1 MSFFRVL
8 TANLA
13 FLMGLG
19 ALLGTS
25 YPGDEP
31 PQAVRDI
38 LESKCLSCHDE
49 STRMSGFSIGSL
61 ESILKGGARRGA
73 AVEPGRPEESPLVQ
87 LLRGQLTPRMPFDSS
102 VSLPESDIVAIEAW
116 IRELKPDN
124 EAGPGRDYWAFKKPL
139 LHTVPKVHAR
149 DWARN
154 EIDYFILRKLEDK
167 GLSPSPEAHR
177 SVLIRRLY
185 FNLIGLPPPYEEI
198 ASFVNDPSP
207 TAYED
212 LVDRLLADPRYGER
226 WARHWLDVAR
236 YADTNG
242 YEGDRDFPH
251 AWRYRDYVI
260 DAFNHDK
267 PYDRFIKE
275 QIAGDE
281 FFKVTSA
288 AGYPPPAEPEQA
300 VALTFL
306 RLAPFT
312 EPRGEESRDL
322 LLSEMTTTVS
332 TVFLGLTMGCAKCH
346 DHKYDP
352 IPTRDFYRMK
362 AFFAAVRIPRAKIE
376 VGGPLPAE
384 FYRPGD
390 KERFDARRS
399 LREEQLKDLRA
410 QFERFHKPLLER
422 LTVAK
427 RRETSKLEKRR
438 DDLAL
443 EIEKARG
450 DLRVVSEV
458 PAPELDAKRREL
470 EVALADKT
478 AELNEITKKIA
489 QVRATDQEGE
499 KPLVTLRDLKKAIDN
514 EADNTVGF
522 EKQEELFSS
531 AEKGEFNQYTA
542 DILALERAV
551 ERLQPMA
558 MSLTN
563 FDGPPYAPSVPAI
576 YVLNR
581 GQHDQPG
588 EPVEPGFPSAITGH
602 SRPATIEIDRYK
614 KHPSRGRR
622 MALANWI
629 SSSANPLTSRV
640 MVNRLWQF
648 NFGRGIVE
656 TASNFGKNGKPP
668 THPEFLDWLA
678 LRFVEDEWSIK
689 AVQRL
694 ILTSST
700 FRQSSFREDPKAE
713 GIDPEN
719 RLLWRFDRRRLEA
732 EVIRDTILEVSGHL
746 NGQRGGP
753 PVFPPLPKGLAQQ
766 LSAETRG
773 AARWDTSQEP
783 DAWRRSIYVYQR
795 RSQPLPFLE
804 VFDSPSLTLPCER
817 REISV
822 TPLQALTMYD
832 SGFVNTEAEAI
843 VERIVRESGSQ
854 NGGHVRRAFQLTFG
868 RNPDPDELSEA
879 QRFVSTLESGRE
891 ALVALCR
898 VLLNSN
904 ELLYVD

>member
-1 MSFFRVL
+1 MSLSSAL
-8 TANLA
+8 TATMA
-13 FLMGLG
+13 FFLGLG
-19 ALLGTS
+19 PLLGAAS
-25 YPGDEP
+25 AGDHP
-31 PQAVRDI
+31 PQAVRDV
-38 LESKCLSCHDE
+38 LESNCLSCHDE
-49 STRMSGFSIGSL
+49 STRMSGFSIESL
-61 ESILKGGARRGA
+61 ESLLKGGARHGA
-73 AVEPGRPEESPLVQ
+73 AVEPGRPEDSPLVH
-87 LLRGQLTPRMPFDSS
+87 LLRGRLTPRMPFDSS
-102 VSLPESDIVAIEAW
+102 VSLPESDIAAIEAW
-116 IRELKPDN
+116 IRDLKPGV
-124 EAGPGRDYWAFKKPL
+124 EAGLGDEYWAFMKPL
-139 LHTVPKVHAR
+139 RHAAPKVQAS

-154 EIDYFILRKLEDK
+154 EIDHFILGKLEDK
-167 GLSPSPEAHR
+167 GLSPSPEAQR

-185 FNLIGLPPPYEEI
+185 FNLIGLPPPYEEV
-198 ASFVNDPSP
+198 AEFVNDPSP

-226 WARHWLDVAR
+226 WARHWLDLAR

-251 AWRYRDYVI
+251 AWRYRDYVV

-267 PYDRFIKE
+267 PYDRFVKE

-312 EPRGEESRDL
+312 EPRGEETRDL

-352 IPTRDFYRMK
+352 IPARDFYRMK

-399 LREEQLKDLRA
+399 RHEEQLEDLKA
-410 QFERFHKPLLER
+410 QFEKFRKPLLER

-427 RRETSKLEKRR
+427 RREISELEKRR
-438 DDLAL
+438 HDLAL
-443 EIEKARG
+443 EIKKVRG
-450 DLRVVSEV
+450 DLRVNSEA
-458 PAPELDAKRREL
+458 PAPESDAKSREF
-470 EVALADKT
+470 ELAIAGKT
-478 AELNEITKKIA
+478 AELKKLTEKLA
-489 QVRATDQEGE
+489 QLRPKDQEGHE
-499 KPLVTLRDLKKAIDN
+499 PLVTLRDLKKAINN

-522 EKQEELFSS
+522 EKREELFSPE
-531 AEKGEFNQYTA
+531 EKQEFNQSTA

-563 FDGPPYAPSVPAI
+563 FDGPPYAPSVPTI

-588 EPVEPGFPSAITGH
+588 EPVEPGFPSAVTGH

-622 MALANWI
+622 MALAEWI
-629 SSSANPLTSRV
+629 ASPANPLTSRV

-668 THPEFLDWLA
+668 THPELLDWLA
-678 LRFVEDEWSIK
+678 LRFVQDEWSIK
-689 AVQRL
+689 SIQRL

-713 GIDPEN
+713 EVDPEN

-732 EVIRDTILEVSGHL
+732 EEIRDTILAMSGHL
-746 NGQRGGP
+746 NGERGGP
-753 PVFPPLPKGLAQQ
+753 PVFPPLPVGLAQQ

-773 AARWDTSQEP
+773 AARWDTTRGP
-783 DAWRRSIYVYQR
+783 DAWKRSIYVYQR

-804 VFDSPSLTLPCER
+804 VFDSPPLTLPCER
-817 REISV
+817 RETSV

-832 SGFVNTEAEAI
+832 SDFVNAEAEAI
-843 VERIVRESGSQ
+843 AERIVRESDSQ
-854 NGGHVRRAFQLTFG
+854 NGGHVRRAFQLAFG
-868 RNPDPDELSEA
+868 RNPHPDELNQA
-879 QRFVSTLESGRE
+879 QGFVRTRESGQE

>member
-1 MSFFRVL
+1 
-8 TANLA
+8 
-13 FLMGLG
+13 
-19 ALLGTS
+19 
-25 YPGDEP
+25 
-31 PQAVRDI
+31 
-38 LESKCLSCHDE
+38 
-49 STRMSGFSIGSL
+49 MSGFSIESL
-61 ESILKGGARRGA
+61 ESILKGGARHGA
-73 AVEPGRPEESPLVQ
+73 AVEPGRPEDSPLVH
-87 LLRGQLTPRMPFDSS
+87 LLRGRLTPRMPFDSS
-102 VSLPESDIVAIEAW
+102 VSLPESDIAAIEAW
-116 IRELKPDN
+116 IRDLKPDV
-124 EAGPGRDYWAFKKPL
+124 EAGFRDEYWAFKKPL
-139 LHTVPKVHAR
+139 RHAIPKVHAKY
-149 DWARN
+149 WPRN
-154 EIDYFILRKLEDK
+154 EIDYFILGELEDK
-167 GLSPSPEAHR
+167 GLSPSPEAER

-185 FNLIGLPPPYEEI
+185 FNLTGLPPPYEEV
-198 ASFVNDPSP
+198 AEFVNDPSP

-226 WARHWLDVAR
+226 WARHWLDLAR

-267 PYDRFIKE
+267 PYDRFVKE

-312 EPRGEESRDL
+312 EPRGEETRDL

-352 IPTRDFYRMK
+352 IPARDFYRMK

-399 LREEQLKDLRA
+399 RREKQLKDLKA
-410 QFERFHKPLLER
+410 QFEDFRKPLLER
-422 LTVAK
+422 LTLAK
-427 RRETSKLEKRR
+427 RGEISELEKRR
-438 DDLAL
+438 HELAL
-443 EIEKARG
+443 EIKKARG
-450 DLRVVSEV
+450 DLRVNSEA
-458 PAPELDAKRREL
+458 PAPESDAKSRKLEL
-470 EVALADKT
+470 AITEKT
-478 AELNEITKKIA
+478 AELKKLTEKLA
-489 QVRATDQEGE
+489 QLKPKDQES
-499 KPLVTLRDLKKAIDN
+499 LVTLRDLKKAINN

-522 EKQEELFSS
+522 EKREELFSP
-531 AEKGEFNQYTA
+531 AEKEEFNQSTA

-563 FDGPPYAPSVPAI
+563 FDGPPYAPSVPTI

-588 EPVEPGFPSAITGH
+588 EPVEPGFPSAVTGH

-629 SSSANPLTSRV
+629 ASPGNPLTSRV

-668 THPEFLDWLA
+668 THPELLDWLA
-678 LRFVEDEWSIK
+678 LRFVEDEWSVK
-689 AVQRL
+689 AIQRL

-713 GIDPEN
+713 KIDPNN

-732 EVIRDTILEVSGHL
+732 EEIRDTILAMSGHM
-746 NGQRGGP
+746 NRERGGP
-753 PVFPPLPKGLAQQ
+753 PVFPPLPEGLAQQ

-773 AARWDTSQEP
+773 AARWDTTRGP

-804 VFDSPSLTLPCER
+804 VFDSPPLTLPCER
-817 REISV
+817 RESSV

-843 VERIVRESGSQ
+843 AERIVRESGSR
-854 NGGHVRRAFQLTFG
+854 NGGHVRRAFQLAFG
-868 RNPDPDELSEA
+868 RNPHPDELNEA
-879 QRFVSTLESGRE
+879 QRFVRTRESGQE

-904 ELLYVD
+904 ELLYID

>member
-1 MSFFRVL
+1 ML
-8 TANLA
+8 TASLA
-13 FLMGLG
+13 FLMGCG

-25 YPGDEP
+25 FPGDEP
-31 PQAVRDI
+31 SQAVRDI
-38 LESKCLSCHDE
+38 LASNCLSCHDE
-49 STRMSGFSIGSL
+49 STRMSGFSIESL
-61 ESILKGGARRGA
+61 ESILKGGARHGA
-73 AVEPGRPEESPLVQ
+73 AVEPGRPEDSPLVH
-87 LLRGQLTPRMPFDSS
+87 LLRGRLTPRMPFDSS

-116 IRELKPDN
+116 IRDLKPDV
-124 EAGPGRDYWAFKKPL
+124 EAGFGDDYWAFEKPL
-139 LHTVPKVHAR
+139 RHAVPKVQAS

-154 EIDYFILRKLEDK
+154 EIDYFILGKLEDK
-167 GLSPSPEAHR
+167 GLSPSPEAQR

-185 FNLIGLPPPYEEI
+185 FNLIGLPPPYEEV
-198 ASFVNDPSP
+198 ASFVNDPST

-226 WARHWLDVAR
+226 WARHWLDLAR

-251 AWRYRDYVI
+251 AWRYRDYVV

-312 EPRGEESRDL
+312 EPRGEETRDL

-352 IPTRDFYRMK
+352 IPARDFYRMK

-399 LREEQLKDLRA
+399 RHEEQLEDLKA
-410 QFERFHKPLLER
+410 QFEKFREPLLER
-422 LTVAK
+422 LTAAK
-427 RRETSKLEKRR
+427 RREISKLEERR
-438 DDLAL
+438 HELAL
-443 EIEKARG
+443 DIKKARG
-450 DLRVVSEV
+450 ALRVNSEAL
-458 PAPELDAKRREL
+458 APESDAKSREL
-470 EVALADKT
+470 KLAIAEKT
-478 AELNEITKKIA
+478 AELKKLTEKLA
-489 QVRATDQEGE
+489 QLRPKDQE
-499 KPLVTLRDLKKAIDN
+499 PLVTLRDLKKAINN

-522 EKQEELFSS
+522 EKRDELFSP
-531 AEKGEFNQYTA
+531 AEKERFNQSTA

-563 FDGPPYAPSVPAI
+563 FDGPPYAPSVPTI

-581 GQHDQPG
+581 GHHDQPG
-588 EPVEPGFPSAITGH
+588 EPVEPGFPSAVTGH

-622 MALANWI
+622 MALAEWI
-629 SSSANPLTSRV
+629 ASPANPLTSRV

-668 THPEFLDWLA
+668 THPELLDWLA

-689 AVQRL
+689 SIQRL

-713 GIDPEN
+713 GVDPGN

-732 EVIRDTILEVSGHL
+732 EEIRDTILAMSGHL
-746 NGQRGGP
+746 NGERGGP
-753 PVFPPLPKGLAQQ
+753 PVFPPLPEGLAQQ

-773 AARWDTSQEP
+773 AARWDTTRGP
-783 DAWRRSIYVYQR
+783 DAWKRSIYVYQR

-804 VFDSPSLTLPCER
+804 VFDSPPLTLPCER
-817 REISV
+817 RETSV

-843 VERIVRESGSQ
+843 AERIVRESGSQ
-854 NGGHVRRAFQLTFG
+854 NGGRVRRAFQLAFG
-868 RNPDPDELSEA
+868 RNPYPDELNQA
-879 QRFVSTLESGRE
+879 QRFFRTRESGQE

>member
-1 MSFFRVL
+1 
-8 TANLA
+8 
-13 FLMGLG
+13 
-19 ALLGTS
+19 
-25 YPGDEP
+25 
-31 PQAVRDI
+31 
-38 LESKCLSCHDE
+38 
-49 STRMSGFSIGSL
+49 MSGFSIESL
-61 ESILKGGARRGA
+61 ESILKGGARHGA
-73 AVEPGRPEESPLVQ
+73 AVEPGRPEDSPLVH
-87 LLRGQLTPRMPFDSS
+87 LLRGRLTPRMPFDSS
-102 VSLPESDIVAIEAW
+102 VSLPESDIAAIEAW
-116 IRELKPDN
+116 IRDLKPDV
-124 EAGPGRDYWAFKKPL
+124 EAGLGDDYWAFKKPL
-139 LHTVPKVHAR
+139 RHAVPKVQAS
-149 DWARN
+149 DWTRN
-154 EIDYFILRKLEDK
+154 EIDYFILGKLEDK
-167 GLSPSPEAHR
+167 GLSPSPEAQR

-185 FNLIGLPPPYEEI
+185 FNLIGLPPPYEEV
-198 ASFVNDPSP
+198 ASFVNDPSN

-226 WARHWLDVAR
+226 WARHWLDLAR

-251 AWRYRDYVI
+251 AWRYRDYVV

-312 EPRGEESRDL
+312 EPRGEETRDL

-352 IPTRDFYRMK
+352 IPARDFYRMK

-399 LREEQLKDLRA
+399 RHEEQLEDLKA
-410 QFERFHKPLLER
+410 QFEKFREPLLER
-422 LTVAK
+422 LTAAK
-427 RRETSKLEKRR
+427 RREISKLEERR
-438 DDLAL
+438 HELAL
-443 EIEKARG
+443 DIKKARG
-450 DLRVVSEV
+450 DLRVNSEA
-458 PAPELDAKRREL
+458 PAPESDARSREL
-470 EVALADKT
+470 ELAIAEKT
-478 AELNEITKKIA
+478 AELKKLTEKL
-489 QVRATDQEGE
+489 VKLRPKDQG
-499 KPLVTLRDLKKAIDN
+499 PLVTLRDLKKAINN

-522 EKQEELFSS
+522 EKRDELFSP
-531 AEKGEFNQYTA
+531 AEKERFNQSTA

-563 FDGPPYAPSVPAI
+563 FDGPPYAPSVPTI

-581 GQHDQPG
+581 GQHDQPR
-588 EPVEPGFPSAITGH
+588 EPVEPGFPSAVTGH

-622 MALANWI
+622 MALAEWI
-629 SSSANPLTSRV
+629 ASPANPLTSRV

-668 THPEFLDWLA
+668 THPELLDWLA

-689 AVQRL
+689 SIQRL

-713 GIDPEN
+713 GIDPGN

-732 EVIRDTILEVSGHL
+732 EEIRDTILAMSGHL
-746 NGQRGGP
+746 NGERGGP
-753 PVFPPLPKGLAQQ
+753 PVFPPLPEGLAQQ

-773 AARWDTSQEP
+773 AARWDTTRGP
-783 DAWRRSIYVYQR
+783 DAWKRSIYVYQR

-804 VFDSPSLTLPCER
+804 VFDSPPLTLPCER
-817 REISV
+817 RETSV

-843 VERIVRESGSQ
+843 AERIVRESGSQ
-854 NGGHVRRAFQLTFG
+854 NGGRVRRAFQLAFG
-868 RNPDPDELSEA
+868 RNPHPDELNQA
-879 QRFVSTLESGRE
+879 QRFFRTRESGQE

>member
-1 MSFFRVL
+1 ML
-8 TANLA
+8 AANLA
-13 FLMGLG
+13 FLMGFG
-19 ALLGTS
+19 VLLGTPP
-25 YPGDEP
+25 PGDEP
-31 PQAVRDI
+31 PPAVRDI
-38 LESKCLSCHDE
+38 LASKCLSCHDE
-49 STRMSGFSIGSL
+49 STRMSGFSIESL
-61 ESILKGGARRGA
+61 ESILRGGARHGA
-73 AVEPGRPEESPLVQ
+73 AVEPGRPEDSPLVH
-87 LLRGQLTPRMPFDSS
+87 LLRGRLTPRMPFDSS
-102 VSLPESDIVAIEAW
+102 VSLPESDIAAIEAW
-116 IRELKPDN
+116 IRELKPDDK
-124 EAGPGRDYWAFKKPL
+124 AGSGRDFWAFKKPL
-139 LHTVPKVHAR
+139 PHEIPDVEAR

-154 EIDYFILRKLEDK
+154 EIDTFILRRLENE
-167 GLSPSPEAHR
+167 GLSPSPEAQR

-185 FNLIGLPPPYEEI
+185 FNLIGLPPPYEEVEK
-198 ASFVNDPSP
+198 FVDDPSP

-226 WARHWLDVAR
+226 WARHWLDLAR

-267 PYDRFIKE
+267 PYDRFVKE

-352 IPTRDFYRMK
+352 IPARDFYRMK
-362 AFFAAVRIPRAKIE
+362 AFFAAVRIPRARIE

-390 KERFDARRS
+390 KARFDARRS
-399 LREEQLKDLRA
+399 QHKDQLKDLKA
-410 QFERFHKPLLER
+410 QSERFNQPLLER
-422 LTVAK
+422 LRAVK
-427 RRETSKLEKRR
+427 LRESSK
-438 DDLAL
+438 
-443 EIEKARG
+443 
-450 DLRVVSEV
+450 
-458 PAPELDAKRREL
+458 PEDQPGREP
-470 EVALADKT
+470 V
-478 AELNEITKKIA
+478 
-489 QVRATDQEGE
+489 
-499 KPLVTLRDLKKAIDN
+499 VTLRDLKKAINN

-522 EKQEELFSS
+522 EKREELFSP
-531 AEKGEFNQYTA
+531 AEKEEFNRYTS

-551 ERLQPMA
+551 ERLEPMA

-563 FDGPPYAPSVPAI
+563 FDGPPYAPSVPTI

-588 EPVEPGFPSAITGH
+588 EPVEPGFPSAVTGH
-602 SRPATIEIDRYK
+602 SEPATIEIDRYK

-622 MALANWI
+622 MALASWI
-629 SSSANPLTSRV
+629 ASPENPLTARV

-656 TASNFGKNGKPP
+656 TASNFGMNGKLP
-668 THPEFLDWLA
+668 THPELLDWLA
-678 LRFVEDEWSIK
+678 LRFVEEKWSIK
-689 AVQRL
+689 AIQRL

-700 FRQSSFREDPKAE
+700 FRQSSLRGNLMAE
-713 GIDPEN
+713 EIDPEN

-732 EVIRDTILEVSGHL
+732 EVLRDTILEVSGHL
-746 NGQRGGP
+746 NGERGGP
-753 PVFPPLPKGLAQQ
+753 PVFPPLPDGLAQQ

-773 AARWDTSQEP
+773 AARWDTSHGA
-783 DAWRRSIYVYQR
+783 DAWKRSVYVYQR

-804 VFDSPSLTLPCER
+804 VFDSPPLTLPCER
-817 REISV
+817 RETSV

-843 VERIVRESGSQ
+843 AERIARESNAE
-854 NGGHVRRAFQLTFG
+854 NGGQVRRAFQLAFG
-868 RNPDPDELSEA
+868 RNPDPDELNEA
-879 QRFVSTLESGRE
+879 QRFVSTRESGRE